1 MTRETKAGLL
11 MILMLSG
18 VFGFMVYKRMQH
30 PAAAMAQN
38 IVEPPSADSTASP
51 SSDAADPFASE
62 DFDRKPSRV
71 VTAAATAPAPI
82 PEDDATEPPSKTARS
97 SEAPKGGFE
106 QFQATNRAKTKLPT
120 SIDDDFGAEPKTTS
134 VPVRNVSAATP
145 TASDDSFDPF
155 SAAEAPTAKA
165 TVATGKP
172 AIADDADPFDAPAIE
187 IPAKAADLPAGSA
200 GGTNPKAVS
209 RNGDSNDPFDAQPA
223 VANDGFEAPVVVKE
237 APRSVDPKRDSD
249 PFDTA
254 ADLEIQR
261 PEKPSV
267 KPVELPLPANRRSEI
282 AQEKP
287 ADIAEFEVQVP
298 ANPKQISEPRDDDP
312 FDTPPASSSVPT
324 LTIPSRDIAP
334 VREPVPARGPTPT
347 REVAKPADDGRFGGF
362 VPATAKD
369 ATANAFTDQRPT
381 ATASPT
387 ERRATRPAPVAQI
400 DEDFRSSARRPLV
413 AGDTYDIEP
422 GDNFWTISRKKYG
435 TGRYFMALAQH
446 NAQVITDPK
455 RMRPGVTVST
465 PAAEVLEKT
474 YAQLIPKTA
483 TIDPVQTASISPVG
497 ASSIGAS
504 TTSVTLAAAEE
515 NGDSGFFIGEDGTPM
530 YRIGRED
537 TLSGVAQRHL
547 GRSSRWTQIF
557 ELNRDVLPD
566 GNSLKIGAVLR
577 LPADASHVDVVERGR
592 TFR

>member
-38 IVEPPSADSTASP
+38 IVEPPSGDPAASP
-51 SSDAADPFASE
+51 STDAADPFASE

-71 VTAAATAPAPI
+71 VTAAATAPARI
-82 PEDDATEPPSKTARS
+82 PEDDATEPVSKSATS
-97 SEAPKGGFE
+97 SAAPKGGLE

-120 SIDDDFGAEPKTTS
+120 PIDDDFGAEPKTTS

-145 TASDDSFDPF
+145 AASDDSFDPF
-155 SAAEAPTAKA
+155 STAEAPAAKA

-172 AIADDADPFDAPAIE
+172 AIADDADPFDAPTIE
-187 IPAKAADLPAGSA
+187 IPAKAADLPANSA
-200 GGTNPKAVS
+200 NVTNAKSVGRVPE
-209 RNGDSNDPFDAQPA
+209 SNDPFDAQPA

-237 APRSVDPKRDSD
+237 APNSVDTKRDSD

-261 PEKPSV
+261 PEKSSV
-267 KPVELPLPANRRSEI
+267 KPVELPLPVNQRSEI
-282 AQEKP
+282 AQEKQ

-298 ANPKQISEPRDDDP
+298 ANPKQVPEPRDDDP

-334 VREPVPARGPTPT
+334 VREPAPSRSPTPT
-347 REVAKPADDGRFGGF
+347 REVAKPVDDGRFGGF

-381 ATASPT
+381 AAASPT

-497 ASSIGAS
+497 ASSIGTS
-504 TTSVTLAAAEE
+504 TTSVTAAAAEE